1 MCTSTF
7 YATNTESQCQ
17 VSFNSTKSTAYET
30 EDSKFDG
37 IQKKRKIL
45 VRLSDKI
52 LIQTKTE
59 QRQMPR
65 CNAVMTSS

>member
-17 VSFNSTKSTAYET
+17 VSFNSTKSTVYET

-37 IQKKRKIL
+37 IQKNVKYWYVCQIK
-45 VRLSDKI
+45 S
-52 LIQTKTE
+52 
-59 QRQMPR
+59 
-65 CNAVMTSS
+65 